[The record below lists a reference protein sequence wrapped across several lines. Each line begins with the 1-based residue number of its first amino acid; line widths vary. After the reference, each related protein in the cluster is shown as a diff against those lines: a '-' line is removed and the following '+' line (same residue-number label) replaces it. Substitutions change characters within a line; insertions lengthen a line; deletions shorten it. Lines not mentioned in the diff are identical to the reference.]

1 MADTMVRAD
10 QIGTII
16 NKLKELK
23 KNGKKLNEDF
33 ILNAFKDI
41 ELTDAESESI
51 FREFA
56 ADFDEFEDN
65 SNLIENYEDTKDTGS
80 FKLFLNKIG
89 TIPLLSAQEETE
101 LALKIEEGKKAK
113 KKNEDITELI
123 NDPQTDKETQDYL
136 KVQLEDNNKIIEKAE
151 EASNELVTHNI
162 RLVVSIA
169 KHYVGTSMTIEDVV
183 QEGSIGLKRAT
194 ESFDHT
200 KGYKFST
207 YATWWIKQSIT
218 RGLAQQD
225 RMIRLPVHI
234 VENVNKVR
242 KAQQR
247 LLISLSRD
255 PSVKE
260 IAQETEM
267 DEQHVEDTLKYMS
280 EPASLDTPIGEDGD
294 MTLGDFMV
302 DDAGRGPQAVV
313 INNQMYDAIQDML
326 EILTERERYVII
338 KRFGLFGN
346 ERQSL
351 EQLGSRFNLT
361 RERIRQ
367 IEFKAL
373 QKLRHKNNII
383 HMKEFIYDN
392 ER

>member
-136 KVQLEDNNKIIEKAE
+136 KVQLEENNKIIEKAE

-194 ESFDHT
+194 ESFDYT

-302 DDAGRGPQAVV
+302 DDARKGPQAIV

-326 EILTERERYVII
+326 EILTEREKYVII

-373 QKLRHKNNII
+373 QKLRHKNNVT

>member
-113 KKNEDITELI
+113 KKNGDITELI

-136 KVQLEDNNKIIEKAE
+136 KVQLEENNKIIEKAE

-302 DDAGRGPQAVV
+302 DDGKGPQAIV

>member
-23 KNGKKLNEDF
+23 KNGKKLSEDF

-65 SNLIENYEDTKDTGS
+65 NSLIENYEDTKDTGS
-80 FKLFLNKIG
+80 FKLFLNRIG

-101 LALKIEEGKKAK
+101 LALKIEEGKKAE

-136 KVQLEDNNKIIEKAE
+136 KVQLEENNKIIEKAE
-151 EASNELVTHNI
+151 EASNELVIHNI

-260 IAQETEM
+260 IARETEM

-302 DDAGRGPQAVV
+302 DAADKGPQAIV